1 MRTYS
6 FVAAFIFTSTLAF
19 ASGGEKKTDAP
30 AGGHGEEK
38 KADGHGGG
46 HESAPAE
53 PPPPQ
58 GPKREYNPGKVTKFP
73 SFKASLVG
81 SGEPIEFK
89 PEKGRAA
96 IVIFIASWCDP
107 CQVLMGE
114 FKQLTR
120 KYMDNNTD
128 VFFVFAHDTK
138 DDAVGFVKEHQITH
152 KSVMANN
159 ELLKSFKNPELP
171 SIYISDRWGYMVDRS
186 ISTKKSDIDK
196 IDVALSKITA
206 L

>member
-1 MRTYS
+1 MS
-6 FVAAFIFTSTLAF
+6 NNCFIAALLFISTLAF
-19 ASGGEKKTDAP
+19 AGGGEKKTEAP
-30 AGGHGEEK
+30 ASGHEEEK

-73 SFKASLVG
+73 GFKASLVG
-81 SGEPIEFK
+81 SGEPLEFK
-89 PEKGRAA
+89 PIQGRATM
-96 IVIFIASWCDP
+96 VIFLASWCDP

-114 FKQLTR
+114 FKQLAR
-120 KYMDNNTD
+120 KYKDNNTD

-138 DDAVGFVKEHQITH
+138 DDAAGFVKEHQITN
-152 KSVMANN
+152 KSIMANN

-171 SIYISDRWGYMVDRS
+171 SVYISDRWGYMVDRS